1 MNQTETEITLK
12 TNVVRSKI
20 SLYKT
25 LPIILHF
32 HQQHEIYQTM
42 LKHSA
47 QHSKVHDFTIYK
59 AQFNRTKVRLPKFLE
74 RYIFF
79 FGSLH
84 QKLPKLIIH
93 IKY

>member
-42 LKHSA
+42 LTHSA

-59 AQFNRTKVRLPKFLE
+59 AQFNRTKVTVAKISRKM
-74 RYIFF
+74 FF
-79 FGSLH
+79 FWVTT
-84 QKLPKLIIH
+84 PKVAKINYTH
-93 IKY
+93 